1 MRRKMER
8 LVLLPFSV
16 GCISETSV
24 AVGIQHNST
33 TSKPHP
39 ISSPTSSL
47 SSIYFSLISFL
58 SLLSMHV
65 VSITVRVKDIFLRR
79 SEKDEDGKEEIG
91 CESLLEESLKNSQR
105 FTALAKPNIGV
116 GFHRLYKG
124 FKNISQLF
132 VYKEE
137 MEEMEMEMEIGSPTD
152 VKHVTHIGCDAT
164 TREDA
169 ANSFIAWETLL
180 ASSSWR
186 QFDDQ
191 LSNPKHLPNILG
203 HSI

>member
-39 ISSPTSSL
+39 ISSPTSS
-47 SSIYFSLISFL
+47 
-58 SLLSMHV
+58 
-65 VSITVRVKDIFLRR
+65 
-79 SEKDEDGKEEIG
+79 EKDEDGKEEIG
-91 CESLLEESLKNSQR
+91 CERSLEESLKNSQR

-164 TREDA
+164 ARSEDA

>member
-16 GCISETSV
+16 GCISESSV
-24 AVGIQHNST
+24 AVGIQHNNAS

-39 ISSPTSSL
+39 ISSPTSS
-47 SSIYFSLISFL
+47 
-58 SLLSMHV
+58 
-65 VSITVRVKDIFLRR
+65 
-79 SEKDEDGKEEIG
+79 EKDEDGKEEVG
-91 CESLLEESLKNSQR
+91 GETLLEESLKNSQR

-132 VYKEE
+132 VYKDE
-137 MEEMEMEMEIGSPTD
+137 MEEMEMDMEIGSPTD

-164 TREDA
+164 TRDD

>member
-16 GCISETSV
+16 GCISESSV
-24 AVGIQHNST
+24 AVGIQHNAT

-39 ISSPTSSL
+39 ISSPTS
-47 SSIYFSLISFL
+47 
-58 SLLSMHV
+58 
-65 VSITVRVKDIFLRR
+65 KG
-79 SEKDEDGKEEIG
+79 EKDEDGKEEVG
-91 CESLLEESLKNSQR
+91 GETLLEESLKNSQR

-137 MEEMEMEMEIGSPTD
+137 MEEMEMDMEIGSPTD

-164 TREDA
+164 TRDD

-180 ASSSWR
+180 ASSSWK